1 MWFKMKKK
9 SKDVEDREESDDEF
23 DDDEEEEEKGRN
35 ACERML
41 DKFKLKSFCYKFSL
55 QMGSVILNTVGLTL
69 MVITMITNFFVPNYT
84 KEYTSLS
91 NYVCIS
97 GVRCPDVLWLFDAR
111 WRYLGYDCPV
121 YDIYQTWPDY
131 PRKQNLSIPVI
142 EEYWNNL
149 ITINM
154 NKSSTNA
161 SVLAI
166 IDNTA
171 KDGYMNIMHNIT
183 NIN

>member
-1 MWFKMKKK
+1 M
-9 SKDVEDREESDDEF
+9 
-23 DDDEEEEEKGRN
+23 
-35 ACERML
+35 
-41 DKFKLKSFCYKFSL
+41 
-55 QMGSVILNTVGLTL
+55 
-69 MVITMITNFFVPNYT
+69 
-84 KEYTSLS
+84 
-91 NYVCIS
+91 CIS

-183 NIN
+183 NINVTLLQEDIGASLFPGCDVGKIRFIIYSVVLLLLYLSKLNQLFLLLSPLDKRSTAINANSLILYNDFSRLYVLHILRASLCFSLEHCN